1 MLKIENMEEW
11 TKNYFASPEIQ
22 DKAKKACER
31 YDRLMVI
38 NVKKQLSMGSEQ
50 INIEEIAAEDPGKR
64 LEKVRFEILPNAES
78 DGKKGKVKI
87 DLIDQ
92 KAEFI
97 PR

>member
-1 MLKIENMEEW
+1 MLKIENMEKW
-11 TKNYFASPEIQ
+11 TESYFADKANQ
-22 DKAKKACER
+22 DKARKACER

-64 LEKVRFEILPNAES
+64 LEKVRFEILPSAEL
-78 DGKKGKVKI
+78 DGKKGKGRV

-97 PR
+97 PL

>member
-11 TKNYFASPEIQ
+11 TKSYFASQEIQ
-22 DKAKKACER
+22 EKARKACER

-38 NVKKQLSMGSEQ
+38 NVRKQLSMGTEQ

-64 LEKVRFEILPNAES
+64 LEKVRFETLPHAEL
-78 DGKKGKVKI
+78 DGKEGKIKV

-92 KAEFI
+92 TAEFI

>member
-64 LEKVRFEILPNAES
+64 LEKVRFEVLPNAEL
-78 DGKKGKVKI
+78 DGNKGKIKI
-87 DLIDQ
+87 ALIDQ